1 MDEDSLD
8 EKEYKKFKI
17 LNEINESEIDRV
29 LSSYELA
36 SDISLF
42 PSALGIGGGS
52 LAILGGAG
60 IYGMAALASYF
71 GFGTFAA
78 ASTFGICTGGI
89 GFALVGVGAGFAF
102 LMNHFDNKKREK
114 SYDKSII
121 KTFEEKLNDPNSTER
136 EFYNIFIENLYK
148 YFNDKITTLIKFE
161 HDQLIKVANEL
172 ELDSQDNINII
183 AKQLVKKVKDRL
195 LNFHELDKFSILVL
209 GKSGVGKTT
218 LINAILDQDQK
229 GTTIGLPMTM
239 ENPQMKHTNRNL
251 FPALDIWDSRG
262 LELNKDFSIE
272 NSSNQVINFIKN
284 GLKREENNDKSKNY
298 IHCIWY
304 CITGTRIER
313 AELEYIK
320 KLKNIYSSDKQLP
333 IIFVYTQAINEE
345 YTKEIKNV
353 IIEELNDPNIKYI
366 EVISKPIQI
375 KIKKKTT
382 ALEKTGLRKLMR
394 QSIELAKNGFES
406 AFFGNILKQFDNLI
420 SYYLVNKPNLG
431 CFKNVQEQINS
442 KIKEGTYSTKIF
454 EQYPDTLYDSL
465 KHLYLDDA
473 TYEISKDKNKVLL
486 EPLKELFKNWYKQK
500 FTEFSDIITENE
512 LKKFIEIPLK
522 NYYDEAFKKEISKIS
537 DYEFLSKFHKDCHKE
552 RIKKDLDPQ
561 RELLNKNINDTIQN
575 YIQHKKALGTYF
587 VIEYLTKEFLE
598 AIKERTSIK
607 IENAK
612 KIIKNNIDK
621 EVQDTAREIYSN
633 LAKGININLIPESED
648 DDEQNETNGEN
659 GIQNENK

>member
-42 PSALGIGGGS
+42 PTALGIGGGS

-102 LMNHFDNKKREK
+102 LMNHFD
-114 SYDKSII
+114 
-121 KTFEEKLNDPNSTER
+121 
-136 EFYNIFIENLYK
+136 IENLYK

-366 EVISKPIQI
+366 EVISKPIQY
-375 KIKKKTT
+375 
-382 ALEKTGLRKLMR
+382 KL
-394 QSIELAKNGFES
+394 K
-406 AFFGNILKQFDNLI
+406 
-420 SYYLVNKPNLG
+420 
-431 CFKNVQEQINS
+431 S
-442 KIKEGTYSTKIF
+442 K
-454 EQYPDTLYDSL
+454 
-465 KHLYLDDA
+465 
-473 TYEISKDKNKVLL
+473 
-486 EPLKELFKNWYKQK
+486 
-500 FTEFSDIITENE
+500 
-512 LKKFIEIPLK
+512 K
-522 NYYDEAFKKEISKIS
+522 NYCFRKN
-537 DYEFLSKFHKDCHKE
+537 
-552 RIKKDLDPQ
+552 RIKK
-561 RELLNKNINDTIQN
+561 IN
-575 YIQHKKALGTYF
+575 
-587 VIEYLTKEFLE
+587 E
-598 AIKERTSIK
+598 AK
-607 IENAK
+607 
-612 KIIKNNIDK
+612 
-621 EVQDTAREIYSN
+621 Y
-633 LAKGININLIPESED
+633 
-648 DDEQNETNGEN
+648 
-659 GIQNENK
+659 

>member
-8 EKEYKKFKI
+8 VKEYKKFKI

-42 PSALGIGGGS
+42 PTALGIGGGS

-298 IHCIWY
+298 IHWIWY

-375 KIKKKTT
+375 KIQKKTI

-406 AFFGNILKQFDNLI
+406 AFFGNILK
-420 SYYLVNKPNLG
+420 
-431 CFKNVQEQINS
+431 
-442 KIKEGTYSTKIF
+442 
-454 EQYPDTLYDSL
+454 
-465 KHLYLDDA
+465 
-473 TYEISKDKNKVLL
+473 
-486 EPLKELFKNWYKQK
+486 
-500 FTEFSDIITENE
+500 
-512 LKKFIEIPLK
+512 
-522 NYYDEAFKKEISKIS
+522 
-537 DYEFLSKFHKDCHKE
+537 
-552 RIKKDLDPQ
+552 
-561 RELLNKNINDTIQN
+561 
-575 YIQHKKALGTYF
+575 
-587 VIEYLTKEFLE
+587 
-598 AIKERTSIK
+598 
-607 IENAK
+607 
-612 KIIKNNIDK
+612 
-621 EVQDTAREIYSN
+621 
-633 LAKGININLIPESED
+633 
-648 DDEQNETNGEN
+648 
-659 GIQNENK
+659 

>member
-42 PSALGIGGGS
+42 PTALGIGGGS

-218 LINAILDQDQK
+218 LINAILDQD
-229 GTTIGLPMTM
+229 
-239 ENPQMKHTNRNL
+239 
-251 FPALDIWDSRG
+251 
-262 LELNKDFSIE
+262 
-272 NSSNQVINFIKN
+272 
-284 GLKREENNDKSKNY
+284 
-298 IHCIWY
+298 
-304 CITGTRIER
+304 
-313 AELEYIK
+313 
-320 KLKNIYSSDKQLP
+320 
-333 IIFVYTQAINEE
+333 
-345 YTKEIKNV
+345 
-353 IIEELNDPNIKYI
+353 
-366 EVISKPIQI
+366 
-375 KIKKKTT
+375 
-382 ALEKTGLRKLMR
+382 
-394 QSIELAKNGFES
+394 
-406 AFFGNILKQFDNLI
+406 
-420 SYYLVNKPNLG
+420 
-431 CFKNVQEQINS
+431 
-442 KIKEGTYSTKIF
+442 
-454 EQYPDTLYDSL
+454 
-465 KHLYLDDA
+465 
-473 TYEISKDKNKVLL
+473 
-486 EPLKELFKNWYKQK
+486 
-500 FTEFSDIITENE
+500 
-512 LKKFIEIPLK
+512 
-522 NYYDEAFKKEISKIS
+522 
-537 DYEFLSKFHKDCHKE
+537 
-552 RIKKDLDPQ
+552 
-561 RELLNKNINDTIQN
+561 
-575 YIQHKKALGTYF
+575 
-587 VIEYLTKEFLE
+587 
-598 AIKERTSIK
+598 
-607 IENAK
+607 
-612 KIIKNNIDK
+612 
-621 EVQDTAREIYSN
+621 
-633 LAKGININLIPESED
+633 
-648 DDEQNETNGEN
+648 
-659 GIQNENK
+659 